1 MFANRLYRRCADELG
16 ALPGVE
22 LTILTVDKWIMN
34 GREMPMEAVHPE
46 APYRTVIGKSKWR
59 GKENRGFYTNGLLR
73 AFKLA
78 KPEVI
83 FLMEEPFSVFTLQ
96 ILNANRL
103 SGTNAPVVFF
113 TWNNLSLDTYDYRPS
128 IFYRN
133 VAKWSLPRM
142 RSALTANIAGIDVL
156 RDFGF
161 KAPIA
166 LAGYG
171 VDTEKYQSVDAE
183 QLNTLRDQL
192 GIGADDFVVG
202 YIGRILH
209 MKGLDLLID
218 AFAEQQKKSSRA
230 LRLLLVGSGPEESA
244 ILAQASAKGI
254 SDRLIHV
261 PSVPHD
267 AVPLY
272 LHLMDTLVLP
282 SRRVGMWAEQF
293 GRVLV
298 EAMAAG
304 KIVIGSSSGAIPEV
318 IGDAGFVFQ
327 ENDASSLS
335 KALNRAIELGADARS
350 AMVATGRDR
359 ASNTFSWK
367 RFAEIAHDSLVSTL
381 GGHSA

>member
-34 GREMPMEAVHPE
+34 GREMPMEAVHPD
-46 APYRTVIGKSKWR
+46 APYLTVIGRAGWR
-59 GKENRGFYTNGLLR
+59 GKENRGFYTSGLMR

-83 FLMEEPFSVFTLQ
+83 FLMEEPFSVFSLQ
-96 ILNANRL
+96 VLQANKL

-113 TWNNLSLDTYDYRPS
+113 TWNNLSLETYDYRPS

-133 VAKWSLPRM
+133 VAKWTLPKM
-142 RSALTANIAGIDVL
+142 QSALTANAAGIDVL
-156 RDFGF
+156 REFGF
-161 KAPIA
+161 NAPA
-166 LAGYG
+166 AVAGYG
-171 VDTEKYQSVDAE
+171 VDTEKYRAVDADR
-183 QLNTLRDQL
+183 LAALRSTL
-192 GIGADDFVVG
+192 GIGQDEFVVG
-202 YIGRILH
+202 YIGRMLH

-218 AFAEQQKKSSRA
+218 AFAEQLERFSGKQ
-230 LRLLLVGSGPEESA
+230 RLLLVGSGPNEIA
-244 ILAQASAKGI
+244 ILEQAKARGI
-254 SDRLIHV
+254 ASSLIHV

-267 AVPLY
+267 EVPLY

-304 KIVIGSSSGAIPEV
+304 KVVIGSSSGAIPEV

-327 ENDASSLS
+327 ENDAQSLS
-335 KALNRAIELGADARS
+335 NALSQAIELDPASRAKLVSVGKA
-350 AMVATGRDR
+350 R
-359 ASNTFSWK
+359 ASNTYSWK
-367 RFAEIAHDSLVSTL
+367 RFAATAHQALSATL
-381 GGHSA
+381 GGAS